1 MVFVIVAV
9 IVLAGMLAIFLLDVL
24 TNALNHEIF
33 ETIGQ
38 IIFIALVSFMITMLI
53 CLCIIFI
60 YTVLQTI

>member
-1 MVFVIVAV
+1 MVLVIVAV
-9 IVLAGMLAIFLLDVL
+9 IVLAGILAILLLDVF
-24 TNALNHEIF
+24 TEALDCKIF